1 MEGVCSV
8 TLAGV
13 SLSYW
18 DILVVHRQSRA
29 REAWKCL
36 AFVPK
41 SLEVLEVCLSL
52 LAAFLFA
59 RVNSQQLYH
68 ALKKD
73 IIIYLFLIS
82 IYLC

>member
-1 MEGVCSV
+1 MFSHVGWCF
-8 TLAGV
+8 
-13 SLSYW
+13 
-18 DILVVHRQSRA
+18 VVVLGHFGA